1 MEETCRGADAVCA
14 RTLPDD
20 PAARTNAAIHATAAA
35 AVSRIVRLPAIAQS
49 SVEPVPEEIHH
60 QLRMAIAALVD
71 GELNADCN
79 DSPAT
84 SSFAAST
91 SNMGDHERP
100 NRCCMNVLPTA
111 IRQKASFSARSV
123 N

>member
-35 AVSRIVRLPAIAQS
+35 AVSRIVRLPAIAQA

-71 GELNADCN
+71 GKLNADAHQQML
-79 DSPAT
+79 PLA
-84 SSFAAST
+84 
-91 SNMGDHERP
+91 ERDLHLRKHVP
-100 NRCCMNVLPTA
+100 LH
-111 IRQKASFSARSV
+111 
-123 N
+123 